1 MPLFRS
7 HTRRLPK
14 ALTADE
20 LDALRAVAKNARDQ
34 ALVETLAGCGLR
46 VSEAC
51 DLRLDD
57 VHWSSDS
64 PSLRFVGKRDKER
77 VVPMNLEVQDA
88 LRTWLDIRG
97 ANHSEYVFCNLR
109 TGGRLSRKTV
119 WDAMQRYSRRAGI
132 RRVHPHMLRH
142 SFGTGLA
149 DRDVPVERIRELMG
163 HSSIQTSQIYITVS
177 TEQKR
182 KAVERL
188 DRRHKLVR
196 WVSKQRNR
204 SYRFF
209 GRPSARSVTFTRG
222 ETVGRQAELK
232 QLQDNVTRGID
243 TLLIGPVGVG
253 KSHLLGLLE
262 GEQLIRLPGLTPP
275 RQTLISMA
283 EELFR
288 KGEFRISPEGG
299 EEDRGRLPRVDGSD
313 GNGEP
318 QEPTGTDGSSTE
330 RGERED
336 DPSDSAPGSVPGP
349 DLEKSQN
356 PEAQD
361 GAPKA
366 DPELDFEAF
375 KKQHT
380 RTSVRG
386 WTQLVCDAVEKDAWT
401 LVVDDLSDLTTSTGR
416 LIDRL
421 ADKFRVVAGLH
432 EVKKPYEKHFWK
444 FERVEIGPLPPADA
458 RRLIRQASAGVEI
471 EDPRLLETHL
481 LQKTNGNPR
490 AILES
495 VERLRKEPAVTRHA
509 VRELTHTGAQQQFDM
524 TPIVVIPIIGI
535 MAFRFIARG
544 MGDMDFYLFA
554 GVGSALAM
562 GIRFF
567 LFRSSRK

>member
-1 MPLFRS
+1 M
-7 HTRRLPK
+7 HTATQNLPK
-14 ALTADE
+14 TLTIDE
-20 LDALRAVAKNARDQ
+20 LDALLAVPKNTRDQ
-34 ALVETLAGCGLR
+34 AYLEAMAGCGLR
-46 VSEAC
+46 VSEIC
-51 DLRLDD
+51 HLKLDQ
-57 VHWSSDS
+57 VHWSSDT
-64 PSLRFVGKRDKER
+64 PSLRFTGKGSKER
-77 VVPMNLEVQDA
+77 IVPMNLAVQDA
-88 LRTWLDIRG
+88 LRTWLDVRG
-97 ANHSEYVFCNLR
+97 SNHSAYVFCNLR

-119 WDAMQRYSRRAGI
+119 WAALQRYARKAGL
-132 RRVHPHMLRH
+132 RPVHPHMLRH
-142 SFGTGLA
+142 AFGTGLA
-149 DRDVPVERIRELMG
+149 DRNVPVERIRELMG

-182 KAVERL
+182 QAVDRL

-196 WVSKQRNR
+196 WISKQRNR

-209 GRPSARSVTFTRG
+209 GRSSSPRVTFTRG

-243 TLLIGPVGVG
+243 TLLIGPVGTG
-253 KSHLLGLLE
+253 KSHLLNRVE

-275 RQTLISMA
+275 RQALITIA

-288 KGEFRISPEGG
+288 KGEFQVSPEGG
-299 EEDRGRLPRVDGSD
+299 ETDRGRVPRVDGSD

-318 QEPTGTDGSSTE
+318 QELIGAEGSSTE
-330 RGERED
+330 RGEITD
-336 DPSDSAPGSVPGP
+336 DPPDPAPGSVPGP
-349 DLEKSQN
+349 VAEQSQP
-356 PEAQD
+356 PEEE
-361 GAPKA
+361 APE
-366 DPELDFEAF
+366 PDFEAF

-386 WTQLVCDAVEKDAWT
+386 WTQLICDAVEKDAWT

-444 FERVEIGPLPPADA
+444 FERIEIGHLPPADA
-458 RRLIRQASAGVEI
+458 RRLIRQASVGVEI
-471 EDPRLLETHL
+471 EDARLLETHL

-544 MGDMDFYLFA
+544 LGDMDFYLFA

>member
-1 MPLFRS
+1 MLTQP
-7 HTRRLPK
+7 LPK
-14 ALTADE
+14 TLSRDE
-20 LDALRAVAKNARDQ
+20 LDALLGVPKNLRDQ
-34 ALVETLAGCGLR
+34 ALIEAMAGCGLR
-46 VSEAC
+46 VSEIC
-51 DLRLDD
+51 QLKLEQI
-57 VHWSSDS
+57 HWSSDS
-64 PSLRFVGKRDKER
+64 PSLRFTGKGNKER
-77 VVPMNLEVQDA
+77 IVPMNLAVQDT
-88 LRTWLDIRG
+88 LRTWLEARG
-97 ANHSEYVFCNLR
+97 SNHSAYVFCNLR

-119 WDAMQRYSRRAGI
+119 WAALQRYARKAGL
-132 RRVHPHMLRH
+132 RPVHPHMLRH
-142 SFGTGLA
+142 AFGTGLA
-149 DRDVPVERIRELMG
+149 DRNVPVERIRELMG

-182 KAVERL
+182 QAVERL
-188 DRRHKLVR
+188 DRRHRLVR
-196 WVSKQRNR
+196 WISKQRNR

-209 GRPSARSVTFTRG
+209 GRSSSPRVTFTRG

-232 QLQDNVTRGID
+232 QLQDNVARGID
-243 TLLIGPVGVG
+243 TLLIGPVGTG
-253 KSHLLGLLE
+253 KSHLLNLLE
-262 GEQLIRLPGLTPP
+262 GKQLIRLPGLTPP

-288 KGEFRISPEGG
+288 KGKFQVSPAGG
-299 EEDRGRLPRVDGSD
+299 EADRGRLPRADGSD
-313 GNGEP
+313 GKGEP
-318 QEPTGTDGSSTE
+318 PELTGTDGSSTE
-330 RGERED
+330 KGETTD
-336 DPSDSAPGSVPGP
+336 DPTDSVPGSVPGP
-349 DLEKSQN
+349 DTEQSPPPEEEAPEEEA
-356 PEAQD
+356 PEA
-361 GAPKA
+361 
-366 DPELDFEAF
+366 DFEAF

-432 EVKKPYEKHFWK
+432 EVKRPYEKHFWK
-444 FERVEIGPLPPADA
+444 FERVEIGNLPPADA
-458 RRLIRQASAGVEI
+458 RRLIRQASQGVEV

-490 AILES
+490 ALLES

-509 VRELTHTGAQQQFDM
+509 VRELTHTGAQKQFDL
-524 TPIVVIPIIGI
+524 TPIVVIPIIAI

-544 MGDMDFYLFA
+544 LGDMDFYLFA

-567 LFRSSRK
+567 LSRSSRK

>member
-1 MPLFRS
+1 M
-7 HTRRLPK
+7 HTLTQPLPK
-14 ALTADE
+14 TLSGDE
-20 LDALRAVAKNARDQ
+20 LDALLAVPKNLRDQ
-34 ALVETLAGCGLR
+34 AYLEAMAGCGLR
-46 VSEAC
+46 VSEIC
-51 DLRLDD
+51 HLQLDQ
-57 VHWSSDS
+57 VHWSSDT
-64 PSLRFVGKRDKER
+64 PSLRFTGKGSKER
-77 VVPMNLEVQDA
+77 IVPMNLAVQDA
-88 LRTWLDIRG
+88 LRTWLDVRG
-97 ANHSEYVFCNLR
+97 SNHSAYVFCNLR

-119 WDAMQRYSRRAGI
+119 WAALQRYARKAGL
-132 RRVHPHMLRH
+132 RPVHPHMLRH
-142 SFGTGLA
+142 AFGTGLA
-149 DRDVPVERIRELMG
+149 DRNVPVERIRELMG

-182 KAVERL
+182 KAVDRL
-188 DRRHKLVR
+188 DRRHRLVR
-196 WVSKQRNR
+196 WISKQRNR

-209 GRPSARSVTFTRG
+209 GRPSSRNVTFTRG

-232 QLQDNVTRGID
+232 PLQDNVARGID
-243 TLLIGPVGVG
+243 TLLIGPVGTG
-253 KSHLLGLLE
+253 KSHLLNLLE

-275 RQTLISMA
+275 RQTLIHIA

-288 KGEFRISPEGG
+288 KGEFQVSPEGG
-299 EEDRGRLPRVDGSD
+299 EADRGRLPRAGSSD

-318 QEPTGTDGSSTE
+318 QELMGAGESSAENRDGA
-330 RGERED
+330 D
-336 DPSDSAPGSVPGP
+336 DSPDPAPGSVPGP
-349 DLEKSQN
+349 EVEDGPPSEEEA
-356 PEAQD
+356 PEA
-361 GAPKA
+361 
-366 DPELDFEAF
+366 DFETF
-375 KKQHT
+375 KKQHA

-444 FERVEIGPLPPADA
+444 FERVEIGNLPPADA

-471 EDPRLLETHL
+471 EDARLLETHL

-544 MGDMDFYLFA
+544 LGDMDFYLFA